1 MLQECNPSTHAVRGL
16 RMLPLPASASSG
28 AGRFAFGNASQ
39 PRPKAK
45 NSSSF
50 SLDEV
55 AVNSPALPSGSV
67 MCGFVLGTGNDPGS
81 HCRRA
86 SRLGLRAPPIIRG
99 QVIAPNGIQLLFPPK
114 LWLTRFRVIW
124 PYLCQQLQRQHL
136 LIHLW
141 HVAPYNSSLN
151 RALNVAAGSTGLFRI
166 PNVMRQNVS
175 KYQEKIA

>member
-1 MLQECNPSTHAVRGL
+1 MH
-16 RMLPLPASASSG
+16 PLPASASSG

>member
-1 MLQECNPSTHAVRGL
+1 
-16 RMLPLPASASSG
+16 MLPLPASASSG

-67 MCGFVLGTGNDPGS
+67 MCGFVLGGGNDLGS
-81 HCRRA
+81 HWRRGC
-86 SRLGLRAPPIIRG
+86 RLGLCPPALIRG
-99 QVIAPNGIQLLFPPK
+99 QVIPPDGIQLLFPPK

-175 KYQEKIA
+175 KYQEKIAW

>member
-1 MLQECNPSTHAVRGL
+1 MDCGCIH
-16 RMLPLPASASSG
+16 
-28 AGRFAFGNASQ
+28 SQ
-39 PRPKAK
+39 PQPVLGLGGLLSGMLRNHGPKRKTHRHFLSTKSLLIPLRPA
-45 NSSSF
+45 F
-50 SLDEV
+50 
-55 AVNSPALPSGSV
+55 PGSG

-175 KYQEKIA
+175 KYQENIA